1 MRHESSGLS
10 IELKTEGFLEG
21 PEGVS
26 FGMRPTQDDCP
37 SICVSRLRALG
48 EVTEDMA
55 RVRVAIAGV
64 SREVG
69 LWHMRFPN
77 GGGWSFFLC
86 PGCGRRAR
94 VLRLFEKIAC
104 RRCTRSGSP
113 PRPLPWRTDLSDR
126 SQQIERLR
134 QRLSGVPARMKP
146 RPGRALDRRW
156 RTEQA
161 LRRALIAERSGVKGA
176 KDALA
181 KERPDDS
188 GELR

>member
-1 MRHESSGLS
+1 MRL
-10 IELKTEGFLEG
+10 
-21 PEGVS
+21 
-26 FGMRPTQDDCP
+26 TQDDCP
-37 SICVSRLRALG
+37 SVSVSRMRALG
-48 EVTEDMA
+48 EVREDMA
-55 RVRVAIAGV
+55 RVRVTIAGV

-69 LWHMRFPN
+69 LWHLRFPN

-86 PGCGRRAR
+86 PSCGRRAR
-94 VLRLFEKIAC
+94 VLKLYEKIAC
-104 RRCTRSGSP
+104 WRCTRLEG
-113 PRPLPWRTDLSDR
+113 RPLAYRVWLGDKAGR
-126 SQQIERLR
+126 IERLR
-134 QRLSGVPARMKP
+134 QRLSGGPARVKP
-146 RPGRALDRRW
+146 RPGRTIDRRW

>member
-1 MRHESSGLS
+1 MRL
-10 IELKTEGFLEG
+10 
-21 PEGVS
+21 
-26 FGMRPTQDDCP
+26 TQDDCLAI
-37 SICVSRLRALG
+37 SVSRLRALG

-55 RVRVAIAGV
+55 RVRVTIAGV
-64 SREVG
+64 SREVR
-69 LWHMRFPN
+69 LWHLRFPN

-86 PGCGRRAR
+86 PSCGRGAR
-94 VLRLFEKIAC
+94 VLKLFERIAC
-104 RRCTRSGSP
+104 WRCTRFEG
-113 PRPLPWRTDLSDR
+113 RPLPYRVRQGDR
-126 SQQIERLR
+126 AGRIERLR
-134 QRLSGVPARMKP
+134 ERLYGGPARLRP
-146 RPGRALDRRW
+146 RPGRTMDRRA

>member
-1 MRHESSGLS
+1 MRL
-10 IELKTEGFLEG
+10 
-21 PEGVS
+21 
-26 FGMRPTQDDCP
+26 TQDDCP
-37 SICVSRLRALG
+37 SISVSRLRALG

-55 RVRVAIAGV
+55 RVRVTLSGV

-69 LWHMRFPN
+69 LWQLRFPN

-94 VLRLFEKIAC
+94 VLKLFEKIAC
-104 RRCTRSGSP
+104 RRCTRLGPSSP
-113 PRPLPWRTDLSDR
+113 PLPWCTQLGDR
-126 SQQIERLR
+126 SQRIERLR
-134 QRLSGVPARMKP
+134 QRLSGAPARVKP
-146 RPGRALDRRW
+146 RPGRTLDRRW

-161 LRRALIAERSGVKGA
+161 LRRALIAERSRVKGA
-176 KDALA
+176 RDALA

>member
-1 MRHESSGLS
+1 MRL
-10 IELKTEGFLEG
+10 
-21 PEGVS
+21 
-26 FGMRPTQDDCP
+26 TQDDCP
-37 SICVSRLRALG
+37 SVSVSRMRALG

-55 RVRVAIAGV
+55 KVNVTIAGMT
-64 SREVG
+64 REVG

-94 VLRLFEKIAC
+94 VLKLFEKIAC
-104 RRCTRSGSP
+104 RRCTRLGPSSP
-113 PRPLPWRTDLSDR
+113 RLCWRTDLGDR
-126 SQQIERLR
+126 SQWIEQLR
-134 QRLSGVPARMKP
+134 DRLSGEPARVKP
-146 RPGRALDRRW
+146 RPGRTIDRRW

-161 LRRALIAERSGVKGA
+161 LRRALIAERSRLKGA
-176 KDALA
+176 RDALA

>member
-1 MRHESSGLS
+1 MAMRL
-10 IELKTEGFLEG
+10 
-21 PEGVS
+21 
-26 FGMRPTQDDCP
+26 TQDDCP
-37 SICVSRLRALG
+37 SVSVSRMRALG

-55 RVRVAIAGV
+55 RVRVTIAGV

-86 PGCGRRAR
+86 PGCGRRAK
-94 VLRLFEKIAC
+94 VLKLYEKIAC
-104 RRCTRSGSP
+104 WRCTRVEG
-113 PRPLPWRTDLSDR
+113 RPLVYRVQLGDR
-126 SQQIERLR
+126 SGRIERL
-134 QRLSGVPARMKP
+134 SGEPARVKP
-146 RPGRALDRRW
+146 RPGRTLDRRW

-161 LRRALIAERSGVKGA
+161 LRRALIAERSRVKGA

>member
-1 MRHESSGLS
+1 MRE
-10 IELKTEGFLEG
+10 F
-21 PEGVS
+21 
-26 FGMRPTQDDCP
+26 QDDCP
-37 SICVSRLRALG
+37 SVSVSRLRALG
-48 EVTEDMA
+48 EVREDMGS
-55 RVRVAIAGV
+55 VRVTIAGV

-94 VLRLFEKIAC
+94 VLKLFEKIAC
-104 RRCTRSGSP
+104 RRCTRLGPSL
-113 PRPLPWRTDLSDR
+113 RPLPWRIQLGDR
-126 SQQIERLR
+126 SQRIERLR
-134 QRLSGVPARMKP
+134 QRLSGVPARVKP
-146 RPGRALDRRW
+146 RPGRTLDRRW

-161 LRRALIAERSGVKGA
+161 LRRALIAERSRLKGA

-188 GELR
+188 GDLR